1 MSGSHEQSDRNR
13 RAAER
18 LAVLGDLR
26 GEVMVFQPMAVRDL
40 SPVGAQV
47 ETVFPL
53 QIESL
58 HDVRL
63 ALGDASLVVKARV
76 THCSIADV
84 DQEFVSY
91 RSGLEFV
98 NCPARVLAVIERFVQ
113 AVNDSRREP

>member
-1 MSGSHEQSDRNR
+1 MSGSHEQSATNR
-13 RAAER
+13 RTAQR
-18 LAVLGDLR
+18 LAVRGDLR
-26 GEVMVFQPMAVRDL
+26 GEVMVFQPMAIRDL

-63 ALGDASLVVKARV
+63 ALGDAALVVKARV
-76 THCSIADV
+76 THCSITDV

-113 AVNDSRREP
+113 AVNDSRREI